1 MSEETEVGGGDATVA
16 PLRRRP
22 GPGGPRKRA
31 NATTNVSADDFNDDD
46 EVTNLKA
53 VKLRLAEMLSRPDLL
68 ERDLSALSKDYRK
81 VIVELKE
88 AQLRADAAKLGTGP
102 SRGLRAVSRS
112 FDGDI

>member
-53 VKLRLAEMLSRPDLL
+53 VKLRLACEMWAGGDPVRLDDGEPRPGGHDRARLL
-68 ERDLSALSKDYRK
+68 WALVGEAEALDATVPRDA
-81 VIVELKE
+81 
-88 AQLRADAAKLGTGP
+88 G
-102 SRGLRAVSRS
+102 RG
-112 FDGDI
+112 